1 MNHFIKHRQL
11 ISGFFLCVYL
21 FLFGISIT
29 HNHDFKLSAKNLLSN
44 HSGSKSVHKDP
55 FSADGSFC
63 LLAHLNKTLS
73 TSPELINDFTIC
85 FYEVARYSVQEN
97 ILYSSKESSAIN
109 LRAPPK
115 A

>member
-1 MNHFIKHRQL
+1 MNHFIKYRQL
-11 ISGFFLCVYL
+11 ISGFFLFVYL

-29 HNHDFKLSAKNLLSN
+29 HSHDLKLTTENLLSD

-73 TSPELINDFTIC
+73 TSPELINDFTVC
-85 FYEVARYSVQEN
+85 FYEVARFSVQEN
-97 ILYSSKESSAIN
+97 IIYSSKESSTIN
-109 LRAPPK
+109 LRAPPI